1 MRAYF
6 GEAELNSLIIPV
18 DKDYPGKNN
27 ESGSQFFLKILQSI
41 KHNGIRRPIIV
52 RETEVLIGG
61 ARVRAAYH
69 LGFKTIPAIIF
80 SSTEPPNFKR
90 INSYD
95 ELLKL
100 SRLSHL
106 VVTKE
111 IFQHRN

>member
-6 GEAELNSLIIPV
+6 GEVELSSLIIPV

-27 ESGSQFFLKILQSI
+27 EGGRQFFQNILQNI

-52 RETEVLIGG
+52 REAEVLIGG
-61 ARVRAAYH
+61 ARVRAAYR
-69 LGFKTIPAIIF
+69 LGYKTVPAIVF
-80 SSTEPPNFKR
+80 SSTELPNFKR
-90 INSYD
+90 INSYNQ
-95 ELLKL
+95 LLKI

-111 IFQHRN
+111 IFRHRN